1 MVNSQLLI
9 NFEADKSK
17 KMKAIK
23 KISFLLVLT
32 LIIGV
37 YSCKKDS
44 KDMVLLEETPG
55 INLEFMDNNVKPNDD
70 FFKYVNGKWLES
82 TEIPA
87 DRTRWGSFDELRQK
101 TDEDALAIL
110 KSAMSDDKDLQKI
123 EVLPGS
129 DQEKAVHLFQTI
141 MDTETRNKQGVEPV
155 KSTLE
160 KINAIENISDLQ
172 NYIIEV
178 ESSSGTGFFGFGVG
192 ADRKNSSINA
202 GYLGTGR
209 LGLPDRDYY
218 VKDDDDSK
226 EKRQKYI
233 DHITR
238 MLQYLGDSEEDA
250 KSQAE
255 QVLAFEIRLAEPRMD
270 KVDRRDARK
279 RYNPRSMDDLQSMVP
294 AINWDNY
301 FKGIGVK
308 SIDTVIVSEVKYMES
323 LQGILEENNVSD
335 WKAFLRWSALN
346 RAAGYLSEDLEK
358 ANWEFYSKTLRGA
371 KEQRPAEERALQTI
385 NRTIGE
391 ALGKLYVDKKFPP
404 EAKARAEEMIQNV
417 IKAYEKRITALDWMG
432 EETKQKAIEK
442 LKATKIKI
450 AYPDKWKDYSDLEI
464 KSVEDGGTYLQ
475 NIANARKWNFKDDLE
490 KLGKDVD
497 KSEWF
502 MAPQIVNAYFNP
514 SYNEI
519 VFPAA
524 ILQPPFYNYTADD
537 AVNYGGIGA
546 VIGHEISHSFDDSG
560 SRFDKDGNLNNWWTD
575 EDLKQFE
582 ALGAKLAEQYDR
594 IEVLPEVFI
603 NGKFTL
609 GENIGDLGGVNAAYD
624 ALQLSFEK
632 NGRPEDIDGF
642 TAEQRFFM
650 SWATVWRTKSR
661 EEALRN
667 QIKTDPHS
675 PGMNRAVQPL
685 LNIDEFYEAFDI
697 KESDKLFL
705 PVEERVKIW

>member
-1 MVNSQLLI
+1 
-9 NFEADKSK
+9 
-17 KMKAIK
+17 MKTIK
-23 KISFLLVLT
+23 KLSFLLVFAL
-32 LIIGV
+32 LIGIV
-37 YSCKKDS
+37 SCKKEN
-44 KDMVLLEETPG
+44 KETVLLEKTPG
-55 INLEFMDNNVKPNDD
+55 INLDYMDNTVKPNED
-70 FFKYVNGKWLES
+70 FFKHVNGKWLET

-87 DRTRWGSFDELRQK
+87 DRRRWGSFDELRQK

-110 KSAMSDDKDLQKI
+110 KSAISDNKDFEKI

-129 DQEKAVHLFQTI
+129 DQEKAVQLFQTI
-141 MDTETRNKQGVEPV
+141 MDSVSRNEQGIKPLEPF
-155 KSTLE
+155 LE
-160 KINAIENISDLQ
+160 KIDAIKDINDLQ
-172 NYIIEV
+172 SFLIEM
-178 ESSSGTGFFGFGVG
+178 EPAGGAGFFGFGVG
-192 ADRKNSSINA
+192 ADRKDSNINA

-218 VKDDDDSK
+218 VKDDEDSK
-226 EKRQKYI
+226 EKRQKYV

-238 MLQYLGDSEEDA
+238 MLQYLGDSEEVANNQA
-250 KSQAE
+250 KQI
-255 QVLAFEIRLAEPRMD
+255 LAFETRLAEPRMD

-279 RYNPRSMDDLQSMVP
+279 RYNPRSIGDLQKMVP
-294 AINWDNY
+294 VIDWSDY

-308 SIDTVIVSEVKYMES
+308 AIDTVVVSEIKYMNE
-323 LQGILEENNVSD
+323 LQGILSENNISD
-335 WKAFLRWSALN
+335 WKAYLRWSALN
-346 RAAGYLSEDLEK
+346 GAAGFLSDELEK
-358 ANWEFYSKTLRGA
+358 ANWDFYSKDLKGA
-371 KEQRPAEERALQTI
+371 KEQRPKEERALQTL
-385 NRTIGE
+385 NWTIGE

-404 EAKARAEEMIQNV
+404 EAKAKAEEMIQNV
-417 IKAYEKRITALDWMG
+417 IKAYEIRINALDWMS
-432 EETKQKAIEK
+432 EDTKQKAIEK
-442 LKATKIKI
+442 LQATKIKI
-450 AYPDKWKDYSDLEI
+450 AYPDKWKDYSELEI

-475 NIANARKWNFKDDLE
+475 NMLNAQAWNYKDDLD
-490 KLGKDVD
+490 KLGKEVD

-502 MAPQIVNAYFNP
+502 MAPQVVNAYFNP

-575 EDLKQFE
+575 EDLIQFE
-582 ALGAKLAEQYDR
+582 ALGAQLAEQYDKL
-594 IEVLPEVFI
+594 EVLPEVFI

-609 GENIGDLGGVNAAYD
+609 GENIGDLGGVNAGYD
-624 ALQLSFEK
+624 ALQLSFEQ

-697 KESDKLFL
+697 KETDDMFL

>member
-1 MVNSQLLI
+1 
-9 NFEADKSK
+9 
-17 KMKAIK
+17 MKTIK
-23 KISFLLVLT
+23 KLSFLLVFAL
-32 LIIGV
+32 LISIV
-37 YSCKKDS
+37 SCKKEN
-44 KDMVLLEETPG
+44 KETVLLEKTPG
-55 INLEFMDNNVKPNDD
+55 INLDYMDNTVKPNEN
-70 FFKYVNGKWLES
+70 FFKHVNGKWLET

-110 KSAMSDDKDLQKI
+110 KSAMSDNKDFEKI

-129 DQEKAVHLFQTI
+129 DQEKAVQLFQTI
-141 MDTETRNKQGVEPV
+141 MDSVSRNEQGIKPLEPF
-155 KSTLE
+155 LE
-160 KINAIENISDLQ
+160 KIDAIKDINDLQ
-172 NYIIEV
+172 SFLIEM
-178 ESSSGTGFFGFGVG
+178 EPAGGAGFFGFGVG
-192 ADRKNSSINA
+192 ADRKDSNINA

-218 VKDDDDSK
+218 VKDDEDSK
-226 EKRQKYI
+226 EKRQKYV

-238 MLQYLGDSEEDA
+238 MLQYLGDSEEVANNQA
-250 KSQAE
+250 KQI
-255 QVLAFEIRLAEPRMD
+255 LAFETRLAEPRMD

-279 RYNPRSMDDLQSMVP
+279 RYNPRSIGDLQKMVP
-294 AINWDNY
+294 VIDWSDY

-308 SIDTVIVSEVKYMES
+308 AIDTVVVSEIKYMNE
-323 LQGILEENNVSD
+323 LQGILSENNISD
-335 WKAFLRWSALN
+335 WKAYLRWSALN
-346 RAAGYLSEDLEK
+346 GAAGFLSDELEK
-358 ANWEFYSKTLRGA
+358 ANWDFYSKDLKGA
-371 KEQRPAEERALQTI
+371 KEQRPKEERALQTL
-385 NRTIGE
+385 NWTIGE

-404 EAKARAEEMIQNV
+404 EAKAKAEEMIQNV
-417 IKAYEKRITALDWMG
+417 IKAYEIRINALDWMS
-432 EETKQKAIEK
+432 EDTKQKAIEK
-442 LKATKIKI
+442 LQATKIKI
-450 AYPDKWKDYSDLEI
+450 AYPDKWKDYSELEI

-475 NIANARKWNFKDDLE
+475 NMLNAQAWNYKDDLD
-490 KLGKDVD
+490 KLGKEVD

-502 MAPQIVNAYFNP
+502 MAPQVVNAYFNP

-575 EDLKQFE
+575 EDLIQFE
-582 ALGAKLAEQYDR
+582 ALGAQLAEQYDKL
-594 IEVLPEVFI
+594 EVLPEVFI

-609 GENIGDLGGVNAAYD
+609 GENIGDLGGVNAGYD
-624 ALQLSFEK
+624 ALQLSFEQ

-675 PGMNRAVQPL
+675 PGMNRAIQPL

-697 KESDKLFL
+697 KETDDMFL